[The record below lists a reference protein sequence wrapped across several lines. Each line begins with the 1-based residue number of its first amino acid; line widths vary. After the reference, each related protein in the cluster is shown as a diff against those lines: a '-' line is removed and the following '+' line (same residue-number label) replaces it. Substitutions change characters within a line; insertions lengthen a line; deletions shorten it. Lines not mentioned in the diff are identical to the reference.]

1 MARKGSG
8 LKLTSINGVKMYMV
22 SSQQRNPASWVGSK
36 KKRPSRKLVQD
47 LTSPTATSRIK
58 VTPDGEFLI
67 ASGIYPPQIE
77 VYELREFALKF
88 ERHFDSE
95 IIDFQI
101 LDDDCSKLAF
111 LCADHSVC
119 LHAKYGKHYT

>member
-1 MARKGSG
+1 MATKGSG
-8 LKLTSINGVKMYMV
+8 LKSTSINGVKMYMV
-22 SSQQRNPASWVGSK
+22 SSQQRNPAPWDYQQK
-36 KKRPSRKLVQD
+36 IELVQD
-47 LTSPTATSRIK
+47 VTFPTAMSRIK
-58 VTPDGEFLI
+58 ATPDGEFLI
-67 ASGIYPPQIE
+67 ASGIYPPQIK

-101 LDDDCSKLAF
+101 LDDDYSKLAF
-111 LCADHSVC
+111 LCADRSVC

>member
-1 MARKGSG
+1 MATKGNG
-8 LKLTSINGVKMYMV
+8 LKSMSINGVKMYMV
-22 SSQQRNPASWVGSK
+22 SSHQRNPASWFGSK
-36 KKRPSRKLVQD
+36 KQRPSRKD
-47 LTSPTATSRIK
+47 KR
-58 VTPDGEFLI
+58 
-67 ASGIYPPQIE
+67 IYPPQIE